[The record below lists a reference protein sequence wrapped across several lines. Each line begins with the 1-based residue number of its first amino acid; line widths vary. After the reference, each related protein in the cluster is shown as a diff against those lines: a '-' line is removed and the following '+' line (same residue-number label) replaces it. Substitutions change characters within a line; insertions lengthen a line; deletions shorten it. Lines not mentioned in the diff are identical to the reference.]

1 MKKSLKAVG
10 SIVAALILVTVVL
23 VGIQSFNRKKYAAP
37 SPGEYQTSA
46 QIQRGLKALTST
58 VSISSP
64 PKNATRVWW

>member
-46 QIQRGLKALTST
+46 QIQRVEGTYLNGFHFP
-58 VSISSP
+58 P